1 MPVFD
6 NPNSLLLGAGAALAF
21 GSLLPEVLQ
30 LQFGALE
37 LALEAPELFLG
48 VPEMVPAMELE
59 LLLVRE
65 LAREPVTA
73 LEFVPVKDL
82 VKIPEIEPV
91 LALGISQGIAQS
103 NQLVQSSQPLASSS
117 TIDRLTLLNI
127 VLPAALVAPA
137 SLEEDLVSTAKALEQ
152 VLEQNLGLAPFAD
165 SFCGSKGMKTLP
177 LSFVPFWNIDLWPAL
192 LNGEDDRR
200 FGRRGLAK
208 KMKGLRE
215 WCSDF

>member
-1 MPVFD
+1 MPEFD
-6 NPNSLLLGAGAALAF
+6 NPSFLRLGAEAALAF

-48 VPEMVPAMELE
+48 VPEMVPAMKLE
-59 LLLVRE
+59 LLQVRE

-73 LEFVPVKDL
+73 LEFEPVKDL

-103 NQLVQSSQPLASSS
+103 NQLVQSSQPWFSSS
-117 TIDRLTLLNI
+117 MADRLTLLNI
-127 VLPAALVAPA
+127 ALPAALVAPA
-137 SLEEDLVSTAKALEQ
+137 SLEEGLVSTAKALEQ

-165 SFCGSKGMKTLP
+165 SF
-177 LSFVPFWNIDLWPAL
+177 
-192 LNGEDDRR
+192 
-200 FGRRGLAK
+200 
-208 KMKGLRE
+208 
-215 WCSDF
+215 

>member
-1 MPVFD
+1 M
-6 NPNSLLLGAGAALAF
+6 AF

-37 LALEAPELFLG
+37 LALEAPGLFLG

-59 LLLVRE
+59 LLLV
-65 LAREPVTA
+65 REPVTA

-103 NQLVQSSQPLASSS
+103 NQLVQSSQPWVSSS
-117 TIDRLTLLNI
+117 MADRLTLLNI
-127 VLPAALVAPA
+127 ALPAALVAPA
-137 SLEEDLVSTAKALEQ
+137 SLEEDLVSTAKVLEQ
-152 VLEQNLGLAPFAD
+152 VLEQNLDLAPFAY
-165 SFCGSKGMKTLP
+165 SFCDSKGMKTLP
-177 LSFVPFWNIDLWPAL
+177 LAFVPFWAIDLWPAL

-200 FGRRGLAK
+200 LGRQSLAK
-208 KMKGLRE
+208 KTKGLRE

>member
-1 MPVFD
+1 M
-6 NPNSLLLGAGAALAF
+6 AF

-48 VPEMVPAMELE
+48 VPEMVPATKLE
-59 LLLVRE
+59 LLQVRE

-82 VKIPEIEPV
+82 V
-91 LALGISQGIAQS
+91 ISQGIAQS
-103 NQLVQSSQPLASSS
+103 NRLVQSSQPWLSSS
-117 TIDRLTLLNI
+117 MADHLTWLNI
-127 VLPAALVAPA
+127 ALPAALVAPA
-137 SLEEDLVSTAKALEQ
+137 SLEEVVVSTAKALEQ
-152 VLEQNLGLAPFAD
+152 VLEQNLDLAPFAD

-177 LSFVPFWNIDLWPAL
+177 LAFMPFWAIDLWPAL

-200 FGRRGLAK
+200 NGRRGLVK
-208 KMKGLRE
+208 KTKGLRE

>member
-1 MPVFD
+1 MPEFG
-6 NPNSLLLGAGAALAF
+6 NPGFLRLGAGEAMAF

-37 LALEAPELFLG
+37 LALEAPGLFLG

-82 VKIPEIEPV
+82 V
-91 LALGISQGIAQS
+91 ISQGIAQS
-103 NQLVQSSQPLASSS
+103 NQLVQSSQPWFSSS
-117 TIDRLTLLNI
+117 MADRLTLLNI
-127 VLPAALVAPA
+127 ALPAALVAPA

-152 VLEQNLGLAPFAD
+152 VLEQNLDLAPFAV
-165 SFCGSKGMKTLP
+165 SFCSSKGMKIL
-177 LSFVPFWNIDLWPAL
+177 LLAFVPFWNIDLWPAL
-192 LNGEDDRR
+192 LNGEDDRKSE
-200 FGRRGLAK
+200 RRGLVK

-215 WCSDF
+215 WLSDF

>member
-1 MPVFD
+1 M
-6 NPNSLLLGAGAALAF
+6 GAGAALAF

-82 VKIPEIEPV
+82 V
-91 LALGISQGIAQS
+91 ISQGIAQS
-103 NQLVQSSQPLASSS
+103 NQLVQSSQPWFSSS
-117 TIDRLTLLNI
+117 MADRLTLLNI
-127 VLPAALVAPA
+127 VLPAALV
-137 SLEEDLVSTAKALEQ
+137 EKVVVSTAKALEQ
-152 VLEQNLGLAPFAD
+152 VLEQSLNLAPFAD
-165 SFCGSKGMKTLP
+165 SFCGSKGMTTLP
-177 LSFVPFWNIDLWPAL
+177 LAFVPFWAINLWPAL

-200 FGRRGLAK
+200 SGRRGLGK
-208 KMKGLRE
+208 KMKGLQE
-215 WCSDF
+215 W

>member
-1 MPVFD
+1 MLLNRSTIQNGMPEFG
-6 NPNSLLLGAGAALAF
+6 NPGFLRLGAGEAMAF

-48 VPEMVPAMELE
+48 VPEMVPAMKLE
-59 LLLVRE
+59 LLQVRE

-82 VKIPEIEPV
+82 V
-91 LALGISQGIAQS
+91 ISQGIAQS
-103 NQLVQSSQPLASSS
+103 NQLVQSSQPWFSSS
-117 TIDRLTLLNI
+117 MADRLTLLNI
-127 VLPAALVAPA
+127 ALPAALVAPA

-177 LSFVPFWNIDLWPAL
+177 LSFVPFLGYRSLAGAAKRRRRPEKRTAWLGEEDEGAARMAL
-192 LNGEDDRR
+192 
-200 FGRRGLAK
+200 
-208 KMKGLRE
+208 
-215 WCSDF
+215 

>member
-1 MPVFD
+1 MPEFD
-6 NPNSLLLGAGAALAF
+6 NPSFLRLGAGAALAF

-37 LALEAPELFLG
+37 LALESPELFLG
-48 VPEMVPAMELE
+48 VPEMVPAMELAGDS
-59 LLLVRE
+59 VRG
-65 LAREPVTA
+65 PVMA
-73 LEFVPVKDL
+73 LEFEPVKDL

-137 SLEEDLVSTAKALEQ
+137 SLEKVLVSTTKALEQ
-152 VLEQNLGLAPFAD
+152 VLEQSLDLAPFAD
-165 SFCGSKGMKTLP
+165 SFCGLKGMKTLP
-177 LSFVPFWNIDLWPAL
+177 LAFLPFRAIDLWPAL

-200 FGRRGLAK
+200 HGRRGLVK
-208 KMKGLRE
+208 KTKGLRE

>member
-1 MPVFD
+1 M
-6 NPNSLLLGAGAALAF
+6 AF

-48 VPEMVPAMELE
+48 VPEMVPAMKLE
-59 LLLVRE
+59 LLQVRE

-73 LEFVPVKDL
+73 LEFEPVKDL

-103 NQLVQSSQPLASSS
+103 NQLAQSSQPWASSS
-117 TIDRLTLLNI
+117 MADRLILLNI
-127 VLPAALVAPA
+127 ALPAALVAPA

-152 VLEQNLGLAPFAD
+152 VLEQNLDLAPFAD
-165 SFCGSKGMKTLP
+165 SFCGLKGMKIL
-177 LSFVPFWNIDLWPAL
+177 LLAFVPFRAIDLWPAL
-192 LNGEDDRR
+192 LNGEDDRKSE
-200 FGRRGLAK
+200 RRGLVK
-208 KMKGLRE
+208 KTKGLRE